1 MVRYFL
7 AVILGLS
14 FVSGGLEGQAGSP
27 AGAVPVER
35 LAARRE
41 ALIARIQSGVAVL
54 RSAEERS
61 ADPPESD
68 YPQDAAFRQDNDF
81 FYLTG
86 LETHGSLIAL
96 VARPGSAGEVH
107 LFLPR
112 RNPQAEQWTG
122 PMLGPGTEAAALTG
136 IPAGRIHPS
145 DSAQVIIRTLV
156 GAASR
161 AGHGTLWFRHTSRD
175 TRDEFLRRL
184 ALEREGGS
192 SQDLLPA
199 LAGLRLVKDAE
210 EIRRLRRAVD
220 VSAAGHLAAMREA
233 KPGSWEYEI
242 EAAAE
247 AAFRRGGAE
256 RLGYPSIVGSGVNGT
271 ILHYDQNRRQA
282 QAGELVVMDMGAEFG
297 YYTADLTRTIPV
309 SGRFTP
315 RQRALY
321 DLVLGAQQAA
331 MDSVRPGT
339 TIGRLTQLARQ
350 YMDQHSGNRCGGQS
364 CSRYFIHGLSHW
376 VGMDVHDVGSYTT
389 PLAAGMAFTIEPGI
403 YIPEERIGI
412 RIEDVVIVTPTG
424 YENLS
429 RGLARTAE
437 EVEAVMKRGS

>member
-1 MVRYFL
+1 VD
-7 AVILGLS
+7 
-14 FVSGGLEGQAGSP
+14 
-27 AGAVPVER
+27 R
-35 LAARRE
+35 LVARRE
-41 ALIARIQSGVAVL
+41 ALIARIESGVAVL

-61 ADPPESD
+61 ADPPDSD

-86 LETHGSLIAL
+86 LETHSSLIVL
-96 VARPGSAGEVH
+96 VARSGSPGEAH

-112 RNPQAEQWTG
+112 RDPQAERWTG
-122 PMLGPGTEAAALTG
+122 PMLGPGPEAAALTG
-136 IPAGRIHPS
+136 IPAERIHPS
-145 DSAQVIIRTLV
+145 DSAPAIIRTLL
-156 GAASR
+156 GAQ
-161 AGHGTLWFRHTSRD
+161 GKLWSRHTSRD
-175 TRDEFLRRL
+175 RRDSLL
-184 ALEREGGS
+184 GALGNERKGER

-199 LAGLRLVKDAE
+199 LGALRLIKDADE
-210 EIRRLRRAVD
+210 LRRLRRAVD

-233 KPGSWEYEI
+233 KPGAWEYEI

-256 RLGYPSIVGSGVNGT
+256 RLGYPSIVGSGINGT

-282 QAGELVVMDMGAEFG
+282 KAGELVVMDMGAEFG

-309 SGRFTP
+309 SGTFTP

-321 DLVLGAQQAA
+321 ALVLGAQQAA

-339 TIGRLTQLARQ
+339 TIGRLTQIARQ
-350 YMDQHSGNRCGGQS
+350 HMDRHSGDLCGGSS

-376 VGMDVHDVGSYTT
+376 VGMDVHDVGDYST

-403 YIPEERIGI
+403 YIPGEAVGI
-412 RIEDVVIVTPTG
+412 RIEDVVVVTATG

-429 RGLARTAE
+429 KGLARTAD
-437 EVEAVMKRGS
+437 EVERVMTGRE

>member
-1 MVRYFL
+1 MVRSVCTL
-7 AVILGLS
+7 VLGLS
-14 FVSGGLEGQAGSP
+14 LVSGHLEGQAGSP
-27 AGAVPVER
+27 AGAVPVDR
-35 LAARRE
+35 LVARRE

-61 ADPPESD
+61 ADPPDSE

-86 LETHGSLIAL
+86 LETHGSLIVL
-96 VARPGSAGEVH
+96 VARSGSPGEAH

-112 RNPQAEQWTG
+112 RDPQAERWTG
-122 PMLGPGTEAAALTG
+122 PMLGPGPEAAGLTG
-136 IPAGRIHPS
+136 IPAERIHPT
-145 DSAQVIIRTLV
+145 DSAPAIIRTLL
-156 GAASR
+156 GAQGKLWSR
-161 AGHGTLWFRHTSRD
+161 HAARD
-175 TRDEFLRRL
+175 RRDSLL
-184 ALEREGGS
+184 GVLEQERKGKPSE
-192 SQDLLPA
+192 DLLPA
-199 LAGLRLVKDAE
+199 LGALRLIKDADE
-210 EIRRLRRAVD
+210 LRRLRRAVD
-220 VSAAGHLAAMREA
+220 VSAAGHLAAMRET

-256 RLGYPSIVGSGVNGT
+256 RLGYPSIVGSGINGT

-282 QAGELVVMDMGAEFG
+282 QAGELIVMDMGAEFG

-309 SGRFTP
+309 SGTFTP

-321 DLVLGAQQAA
+321 ALVLGAQQAA

-339 TIGRLTQLARQ
+339 TIGRLTQIARQ
-350 YMDQHSGNRCGGQS
+350 YMDRHSGDLCGGQS

-376 VGMDVHDVGSYTT
+376 VGMDVHDVGDYST
-389 PLAAGMAFTIEPGI
+389 PLAEGMAFTIEPGI
-403 YIPEERIGI
+403 YIPGEGVGI
-412 RIEDVVIVTPTG
+412 RIEDVVIVTATG

-429 RGLARTAE
+429 KGLARTAD
-437 EVEAVMKRGS
+437 EVERVMAESRP

>member
-1 MVRYFL
+1 MVRSVSTL
-7 AVILGLS
+7 VLGLS
-14 FVSGGLEGQAGSP
+14 LVFGRLQAQAGSP
-27 AGAVPVER
+27 AGAVPVDR
-35 LAARRE
+35 LVARRE

-61 ADPPESD
+61 ADPPDSE

-86 LETHGSLIAL
+86 LETHGSVLVL
-96 VARPGSAGEVH
+96 VARPGSPGEAH

-112 RNPQAEQWTG
+112 RNSQAERWTG
-122 PMLGPGTEAAALTG
+122 PMLGPGPEAAALTG
-136 IPAGRIHPS
+136 IPTERIHPS
-145 DSAQVIIRTLV
+145 DSAPAIIRALV
-156 GAASR
+156 GPQ
-161 AGHGTLWFRHTSRD
+161 GKLWSRHTSRD
-175 TRDEFLRRL
+175 RRDSLL
-184 ALEREGGS
+184 GALERERKGERS
-192 SQDLLPA
+192 EDLLPA
-199 LAGLRLVKDAE
+199 LGALRLIKDADE
-210 EIRRLRRAVD
+210 LRRLRRAVD

-233 KPGSWEYEI
+233 KPGAWEYEI

-256 RLGYPSIVGSGVNGT
+256 RLGYPSIVGSGLNAT

-282 QAGELVVMDMGAEFG
+282 QAGELIVMDMGAEFG

-309 SGRFTP
+309 SGTFTP

-321 DLVLGAQQAA
+321 ALVLGAQQAA

-339 TIGRLTQLARQ
+339 TIGRLTQIARQ
-350 YMDQHSGNRCGGQS
+350 YMDRHSGDLCGRES

-376 VGMDVHDVGSYTT
+376 VGMDVHDVGDYST

-403 YIPEERIGI
+403 YIPGEAVGI
-412 RIEDVVIVTPTG
+412 RIEDVVVVTATG

-429 RGLARTAE
+429 KGLARTAD
-437 EVEAVMKRGS
+437 EVERVMTGSRP

>member
-1 MVRYFL
+1 MVRSVLTL
-7 AVILGLS
+7 ALGLS
-14 FVSGGLEGQAGSP
+14 LVFGRLQGQAGSP
-27 AGAVPVER
+27 AGPVPVDR
-35 LAARRE
+35 LVARRE
-41 ALIARIQSGVAVL
+41 ALMARIQNGVAIL

-96 VARPGSAGEVH
+96 VARPGSAREAH

-112 RNPQAEQWTG
+112 RNPQAERWTG
-122 PMLGPGTEAAALTG
+122 PMLGPGPEAAALTG
-136 IPAGRIHPS
+136 IPADRIHPS
-145 DSAQVIIRTLV
+145 DSAPAVIRTLL
-156 GAASR
+156 GPQ
-161 AGHGTLWFRHTSRD
+161 GTLWIRHTSRD
-175 TRDEFLRRL
+175 SRDSLL
-184 ALEREGGS
+184 GGLEQERQGKPSE
-192 SQDLLPA
+192 DLLPA
-199 LAGLRLVKDAE
+199 LGALRLIKDADE
-210 EIRRLRRAVD
+210 LRRLRRAVD

-233 KPGSWEYEI
+233 KPGAWEYEI

-256 RLGYPSIVGSGVNGT
+256 RLGYPSIVGSGINGT

-282 QAGELVVMDMGAEFG
+282 QAGELIVMDMGAEFG

-309 SGRFTP
+309 SGKFTP

-350 YMDQHSGNRCGGQS
+350 HMDQRSGDLCGGQS

-403 YIPEERIGI
+403 YIPGEGVGI
-412 RIEDVVIVTPTG
+412 RIEDVVLVTATG

-429 RGLARTAE
+429 RALARTVDE
-437 EVEAVMKRGS
+437 IERVMAGRR

>member
-1 MVRYFL
+1 MVRS
-7 AVILGLS
+7 VSTIVLGLS
-14 FVSGGLEGQAGSP
+14 LVFGHLHGQAGSP
-27 AGAVPVER
+27 AGPVPVDR
-35 LAARRE
+35 LVARRE

-96 VARPGSAGEVH
+96 VARPGSPGEAH

-112 RNPQAEQWTG
+112 RNPQAERWTG
-122 PMLGPGTEAAALTG
+122 PTLGPGPEAAALTG
-136 IPAGRIHPS
+136 IPVDRIHPS
-145 DSAQVIIRTLV
+145 DSAPAVLRTLL
-156 GAASR
+156 GAQ
-161 AGHGTLWFRHTSRD
+161 GTLWTRHTVRD
-175 TRDEFLRRL
+175 MRDSLLRGL
-184 ALEREGGS
+184 MQERQSKPGE
-192 SQDLLPA
+192 DLLPVLGA
-199 LAGLRLVKDAE
+199 LRLIKDADE
-210 EIRRLRRAVD
+210 LRRLRRAVD
-220 VSAAGHLAAMREA
+220 VSAAGHLAAMRET
-233 KPGSWEYEI
+233 KPGAWEYEI

-256 RLGYPSIVGSGVNGT
+256 RLGYPSIVGSGINGT

-309 SGRFTP
+309 SGTFTP

-321 DLVLGAQQAA
+321 ALVLGAQQAA

-339 TIGRLTQLARQ
+339 TIARLTQIARQ
-350 YMDQHSGNRCGGQS
+350 YMDRHSGDLCGGQS
-364 CSRYFIHGLSHW
+364 CSRYFVHGLSHW
-376 VGMDVHDVGSYTT
+376 VGMDVHDVGDYST
-389 PLAAGMAFTIEPGI
+389 PLAEGMAFTIEPGI
-403 YIPEERIGI
+403 YIPGEAVGI
-412 RIEDVVIVTPTG
+412 RIEDVVIVTATG

-429 RGLARTAE
+429 KGLARTAE
-437 EVEAVMKRGS
+437 EVERVMRGGS

>member
-1 MVRYFL
+1 MVRSVLTL
-7 AVILGLS
+7 ALGLS
-14 FVSGGLEGQAGSP
+14 IVAVDLQGQAGSP
-27 AGAVPVER
+27 AGPVPVDR
-35 LAARRE
+35 LVARRE
-41 ALIARIQSGVAVL
+41 ALSARIQSGVAIL
-54 RSAEERS
+54 RSGEERS

-96 VARPGSAGEVH
+96 VARPGSAGEAH

-112 RNPQAEQWTG
+112 RNPQAERWTG
-122 PMLGPGTEAAALTG
+122 PMLGPGPEATALTG
-136 IPAGRIHPS
+136 IPADRIHPS
-145 DSAQVIIRTLV
+145 DSAAAIIRTLL
-156 GAASR
+156 GAQE
-161 AGHGTLWFRHTSRD
+161 TLWIRHTSRD
-175 TRDEFLRRL
+175 RRDSLL
-184 ALEREGGS
+184 GGLEQERQGKPSE
-192 SQDLLPA
+192 DLLPA
-199 LAGLRLVKDAE
+199 LARLRLIKDAE

-233 KPGSWEYEI
+233 KPDSWEYEI

-256 RLGYPSIVGSGVNGT
+256 RLGYPSIVGSGINGT

-282 QAGELVVMDMGAEFG
+282 QAGELIVMDMGAEFG

-309 SGRFTP
+309 SGKFTP

-350 YMDQHSGNRCGGQS
+350 YMDRRSGDLCGGQS

-376 VGMDVHDVGSYTT
+376 VGMDVHDVGSYAT

-403 YIPEERIGI
+403 YIPGEGLGI
-412 RIEDVVIVTPTG
+412 RIEDVVLVTATG

-429 RGLARTAE
+429 RALARTVDEIERVLAG
-437 EVEAVMKRGS
+437 RR

>member
-1 MVRYFL
+1 MVRPISSVVL
-7 AVILGLS
+7 CLS
-14 FVSGGLEGQAGSP
+14 LVSGSLVGQAGSP
-27 AGAVPVER
+27 AGAVPVDR
-35 LAARRE
+35 LVARRE
-41 ALIARIQSGVAVL
+41 ALIARIQRGVAVL

-61 ADPPESD
+61 ADPPESE

-86 LETHGSLIAL
+86 LETHGSVLVL
-96 VARPGSAGEVH
+96 VARSGSPGEVH

-112 RNPQAEQWTG
+112 RNPQAERWTG
-122 PMLGPGTEAAALTG
+122 PMLGPGAEAAALTG
-136 IPAGRIHPS
+136 IPVERIHPS
-145 DSAQVIIRTLV
+145 DSAPAIIRTLL
-156 GAASR
+156 GLQ
-161 AGHGTLWFRHTSRD
+161 GTLWVRHTLRD
-175 TRDEFLRRL
+175 RRDSLL
-184 ALEREGGS
+184 GGLERERQGKPNE
-192 SQDLLPA
+192 DLLPDLGA
-199 LAGLRLVKDAE
+199 LRLVKDTE

-256 RLGYPSIVGSGVNGT
+256 RLGYPSIVGSGINGT

-309 SGRFTP
+309 SGTFTP

-321 DLVLGAQQAA
+321 ALVLGAQQAA

-350 YMDQHSGNRCGGQS
+350 YMDRHSGDLCGGQS

-376 VGMDVHDVGSYTT
+376 VGMDVHDVGSYST

-403 YIPEERIGI
+403 YIPAEGVGI
-412 RIEDVVIVTPTG
+412 RIEDVVLVTATG

-429 RGLARTAE
+429 KGLARTAD
-437 EVEAVMKRGS
+437 EVERVMAGRGNRQ